1 MNHTH
6 LNILIVDDDEDDYFL
21 THAVLVDVY
30 GDQIDVEWISGY
42 HAAKEALLSGRHG
55 VCFLDYNLGARS
67 GLDLLREVLARGCR
81 TPIIML
87 TGNTDQGV
95 DVDAMEAGAADY
107 LVKGRFGGLHLE
119 RSIRYAMGFAGER
132 HQVLEALRL
141 SEERYALAVRGTN
154 DGLWDWD
161 LTTDRI
167 YYSPRWKSI
176 LGFEDGQIGDSLLE
190 WFTRVHPLDVERV
203 KAEVSAHLAGKTSR
217 LETEHRMLHDDGT
230 YRWVLSRGLALR
242 NDQGTV
248 VRMAGCQSDVTQRK
262 AAEYRLQHDAFHDS
276 LTGRP
281 NRALLLER
289 LGQAVART
297 KRRPDSRLGVL
308 FLDIDGF
315 KNVNDSLGHQMGD
328 QLLIAIS
335 RRLEGC
341 MREADTVARV
351 GGDEFISLID
361 DVESKEVILSLPDRI
376 LESLRTPFS
385 LDGHELVVSA
395 SIGVALSGASDDSAE
410 EIVRNADI
418 AMYRAKS
425 LGKAGFVVFD
435 EAMHAH
441 AVSRLRMESDLR
453 QATKRGEF
461 RLHYQPIVSL
471 RTGKVRSFEALL
483 RWYHP
488 DRGLVCPDDFIALA
502 EEMKLILPLGLWVI
516 RTAADQLRKWQR
528 QFGMNPPLS
537 INVNL
542 SCRQFSQPDLVY
554 QVQRVLLDTGLDPR
568 CLKMEITE
576 SAIMEQVE
584 SASSALLKLKALG
597 IKLAM
602 DDVGK
607 GYSSLSYLHQFPF
620 DTLKID
626 RSFIAGIG
634 DAGENTAIV
643 RTIISLAKG
652 LGLDVVAEGV
662 ETASQL
668 SQLKDLGCQFG
679 QGYFLSRPLSA
690 EAAGAL
696 LRDPPR
702 WFESS
707 IRDVPVIALVSHS
720 EEISCQSIMPP

>member
-1 MNHTH
+1 MNHS
-6 LNILIVDDDEDDYFL
+6 LLSILIVDDDEDDYFL
-21 THAVLVDVY
+21 THAILVDVY
-30 GDQIDVEWISGY
+30 GDQIDVEWISSY
-42 HAAKEALLSGRHG
+42 EAAIETLLSGRHG
-55 VCFLDYNLGARS
+55 VCFLDYNLGART

-87 TGNTDQGV
+87 TGNADREV
-95 DVDAMEAGAADY
+95 DVEAMEAGAADY

-119 RSIRYAMGFAGER
+119 RSIRYAMGSAVER
-132 HQVLEALRL
+132 HQTLEALRR
-141 SEERYALAVRGTN
+141 SEERYALAVRGAN

-167 YYSPRWKSI
+167 YYAPRWKSM
-176 LGFEDGQIGDSLLE
+176 LGYEDGQIGDSILE
-190 WFTRVHPLDVERV
+190 WFNRVHPLDVERV
-203 KAEVSAHLAGKTSR
+203 KAEVSEHLAGKTSP

-230 YRWVLSRGLALR
+230 YRWVLTRGLAVR
-242 NDQGTV
+242 NDQGKV
-248 VRMAGCQSDVTQRK
+248 VRMAGSQSDITQRK

-276 LTGRP
+276 LTGLP
-281 NRALLLER
+281 NRALLLDR

-297 KRRPDSRLGVL
+297 KRRPDSRFGVL

-315 KNVNDSLGHQMGD
+315 KHVNDSLGHQMGD

-335 RRLEGC
+335 RRLECC
-341 MREADTVARV
+341 MREADTVARF

-361 DVESKEVILSLPDRI
+361 DVETTEIILNLPDRI

-385 LDGHELVVSA
+385 LGEHEVVVSA
-395 SIGVALSGASDDSAE
+395 SIGVAMSGASDDTAE

-425 LGKAGFVVFD
+425 RGKAGFVVFD
-435 EAMHAH
+435 EAMHAN
-441 AVSRLRMESDLR
+441 AVNRLWMESDLR
-453 QATKRGEF
+453 QASKRGEF

-502 EEMKLILPLGLWVI
+502 EETKLILPMGLWVI
-516 RTAADQLRKWQR
+516 RTAADQLRKWQG

-537 INVNL
+537 ISVNL
-542 SCRQFSQPDLVY
+542 SCRQFLQPDLVY
-554 QVQRVLLDTGLDPR
+554 QVQRALLDTGLDPR
-568 CLKMEITE
+568 CLNMEITE

-584 SASSALLKLKALG
+584 LASSALSKLKSLG

-602 DDVGK
+602 DDFGK

-626 RSFIAGIG
+626 RSFIACIG
-634 DAGENTAIV
+634 DAGENTEIV

-662 ETASQL
+662 ETESQL
-668 SQLKDLGCQFG
+668 FQLKDLGCHFG
-679 QGYFLSRPLSA
+679 QGYFFSRPLSA

-696 LRDPPR
+696 LSDPPH

-720 EEISCQSIMPP
+720 EDISCQSFMPP